1 MKDILTRASFAELTR
16 KSALDFIRSGGIVV
30 PDPGIRRTARFS
42 GLTDHGDASLAM
54 LQGDRTYSFDIN
66 LLLSDNAAAYT
77 ATGFSQVGGADAILD
92 LGGNQGVTPTQ
103 QARLDAV
110 VVIDIT
116 AIDVSSGN
124 ETYKIKVIG
133 SNTAAFA
140 TATANLSGYEL
151 GKGTSLLPATQSDTI
166 VGRLE
171 LLFTTERFNTKY
183 EFIKLYNE
191 IGGTTPSISY
201 QAFAA
206 VLPEP

>member
-16 KSALDFIRSGGIVV
+16 KSALDFIRSGGVIV
-30 PDPGIRRTARFS
+30 PDNGIRRTARFS
-42 GLTDHGDASLAM
+42 GLTDHADASLAM
-54 LQGDRTYSFDIN
+54 LQGDRSYSFDAN

-77 ATGFSQVGGADAILD
+77 ATGYSQVGGADAILD

-124 ETYKIKVIG
+124 ETYKLKVMG
-133 SNTAAFA
+133 STTSAFA
-140 TATANLSGYEL
+140 ANVANLSGYEL
-151 GKGTSLLPATQSDTI
+151 GKGASLFPATQADTV

-171 LLFTTERFNTKY
+171 LLFTTERMNLKF

-191 IGGTTPSISY
+191 IAGTTPSINY